1 MTTIMF
7 HFDMIIEFSIPHFLK
22 IVVGA
27 FTFWAARNNLVPATI
42 NMNKKGAFKL
52 NESDFK
58 SWIKGEF

>member
-1 MTTIMF
+1 
-7 HFDMIIEFSIPHFLK
+7 MIIEFSIPHFLK

-27 FTFWAARNNLVPATI
+27 FTFWAARNTLVPATI